1 MKILHVTD
9 ASSAG
14 VLSAVTTLARQQAA
28 DPGFSDVV
36 FAYVPRPDSPPKAEI
51 QRLLGDQASLQEWST
66 SHDWRRL
73 TDLVAHLILAMRSH
87 RYDVVHLHS
96 SRAGFLGRLVAV
108 ATGCRNQTVYSPHC
122 FSFAQTGLA
131 PVQRSL
137 YLALERAGSRC
148 GSRLMLVSDSEY
160 AVTRLVL
167 PKARAAVLA
176 NAIDH
181 SVLEPVPALAQPRPT
196 TVPLRV
202 VHIGRI
208 APQKA
213 PDVFTDAVQRLQHSL
228 AEAGRPAV
236 DAEWLGDGNRI
247 LIDDPRIHISGWLP
261 QQQLRQRLAAADLV
275 LFTSRGEGMPMA
287 LLEAQGL
294 GIPVV
299 ASRVV
304 GVVDIVEHGQTGF
317 LASSAAE
324 MAEAAYSLMTDD
336 GLRTAMGAA
345 ARKRGRDRFDVRLL
359 GRQSLNAYASLQLT
373 TDPGQSRWRA
383 AG

>member
-1 MKILHVTD
+1 MKVLHVTD

-14 VLSAVTTLARQQAA
+14 VLSSVTTLAREQAA

-36 FAYVPRPDSPPKAEI
+36 FAYVRRPDSPPKAEI
-51 QRLLGDQASLQEWST
+51 QRLLGQQASLQEWST
-66 SHDWRRL
+66 SQNWRRL
-73 TDLVAHLILAMRSH
+73 SDLVTKLSGAMRS
-87 RYDVVHLHS
+87 RQYDVVHLHS
-96 SRAGFLGRLVAV
+96 SRAGFLGRMVAV

-131 PVQRSL
+131 PGRRSL

-148 GSRLMLVSDSEY
+148 GPRLMLVSDSEY

-181 SVLEPVPALAQPRPT
+181 SLLEPAAAIAMPKGG
-196 TVPLRV
+196 PLRV

-213 PDVFTDAVQRLQHSL
+213 PDAFVDIVHRLRRMLDA
-228 AEAGRPAV
+228 AGHPAIEV
-236 DAEWLGDGNRI
+236 EWLGDGDRSLLNDQDVR
-247 LIDDPRIHISGWLP
+247 ISGWLD
-261 QQQLRQRLAAADLV
+261 QHQLRDKLSAADLV

-294 GIPVV
+294 GIPIV

-304 GVVDIVEHGQTGF
+304 GVVDVVEHGRTGY
-317 LASSAAE
+317 LASSAGE
-324 MAEAAYSLMTDD
+324 MAEAALEVITDD
-336 GLRTAMGAA
+336 GLRARMGTA
-345 ARKRGRDRFDVRLL
+345 ARQRGRDRFDVRRL
-359 GRQSLNAYASLQLT
+359 GRQSLNAYASLDLG
-373 TDPGQSRWRA
+373 DDRRNLRRA
-383 AG
+383 GR

>member
-14 VLSAVTTLARQQAA
+14 VLSAVTTLAREQAA

-51 QRLLGDQASLQEWST
+51 QRLLGDRASLQEWST

-108 ATGCRNQTVYSPHC
+108 TTGCRNQTVYSPHC

-137 YLALERAGSRC
+137 YLALERAGSRW

-167 PKARAAVLA
+167 PNARAAVLA

-181 SVLEPVPALAQPRPT
+181 SLLEPLAVEAAPKT
-196 TVPLRV
+196 GPLRV

-213 PDVFTDAVQRLQHSL
+213 PDVFTDAVRRLQHLL
-228 AEAGRPAV
+228 AEAGRPPIEV
-236 DAEWLGDGNRI
+236 EWLGDGNRS
-247 LIDDPRIHISGWLP
+247 LLDDPGIHISGWLP
-261 QQQLRQRLAAADLV
+261 QPQLRAKLSAVDLV

-287 LLEAQGL
+287 LLEAQGM

-304 GVVDIVEHGQTGF
+304 GVVDIVAHGQTGY
-317 LASSAAE
+317 LANSAAGL
-324 MAEAAYSLMTDD
+324 AEAAFGLISDD
-336 GLRTAMGAA
+336 RLRVQMGSA
-345 ARKRGRDRFDVRLL
+345 ARERGRNRFDVRLL
-359 GRQSLNAYASLQLT
+359 GRDSLNAYASLELA
-373 TDPGQSRWRA
+373 DASGRRRWRA
-383 AG
+383 GR

>member
-14 VLSAVTTLARQQAA
+14 VLSAVTTLAREQAA

-36 FAYVPRPDSPPKAEI
+36 FAYVPRPDSPPRAEI
-51 QRLLGDQASLQEWST
+51 QRLLGERASLQEWST
-66 SHDWRRL
+66 FHDWHRL
-73 TDLVAHLILAMRSH
+73 TDLVRHLAHAMRSQ

-108 ATGCRNQTVYSPHC
+108 ATGYRNQTVYSPHC

-131 PVQRSL
+131 PAQRSL
-137 YLALERAGSRC
+137 YLALERAGSRF
-148 GSRLMLVSDSEY
+148 GPRLMLVSDSEY
-160 AVTRLVL
+160 AITRLVL

-181 SVLEPVPALAQPRPT
+181 SVLEPRAMEAGPT
-196 TVPLRV
+196 TGPLRV

-213 PDVFTDAVQRLQHSL
+213 PEVFTETVHRLQRML
-228 AEAGRPAV
+228 AEAGRPSIDV
-236 DAEWLGDGNRI
+236 QWLGDGDRS
-247 LIDDPRIHISGWLP
+247 LITEPAIGISGWLP
-261 QQQLRQRLAAADLV
+261 QQQLRAKLSAADLV

-304 GVVDIVEHGQTGF
+304 GVVDIVEHGQTGY
-317 LASSAAE
+317 LANSAAGL
-324 MAEAAYSLMTDD
+324 AEAAFGLMSDD
-336 GLRTAMGAA
+336 AQRARMGAA
-345 ARKRGRDRFDVRLL
+345 ARERGRSRFDVRLL
-359 GRQSLNAYASLQLT
+359 GHQSLNAYASLELAV
-373 TDPGQSRWRA
+373 DAGQRRWRA

>member
-14 VLSAVTTLARQQAA
+14 VLSAVTTLAREQAA

-51 QRLLGDQASLQEWST
+51 QRLLGDRASLQEWST

-73 TDLVAHLILAMRSH
+73 TDLVAHLTLAMRSR

-108 ATGCRNQTVYSPHC
+108 TTGCRNQTVYSPHC

-137 YLALERAGSRC
+137 YLALERAGSRW

-181 SVLEPVPALAQPRPT
+181 SLLEPRAVEAAPKT
-196 TVPLRV
+196 GPLRV

-213 PDVFTDAVQRLQHSL
+213 PDVFTETVRRLQHLL
-228 AEAGRPAV
+228 AEAGRPPIEV
-236 DAEWLGDGNRI
+236 EWLGDGNRS
-247 LIDDPRIHISGWLP
+247 LLDDPGIHISGWLP
-261 QQQLRQRLAAADLV
+261 QPQLRARLSAADLV

-304 GVVDIVEHGQTGF
+304 GVVDIVEHGQTGY
-317 LASSAAE
+317 LANSAAGL
-324 MAEAAYSLMTDD
+324 AEAAFGLISDD
-336 GLRTAMGAA
+336 GSRVQMGAA
-345 ARKRGRDRFDVRLL
+345 ARERGRNRFDVRLL
-359 GRQSLNAYASLQLT
+359 GRDSLNAYASLELA
-373 TDPGQSRWRA
+373 GGAGRRRWRA
-383 AG
+383 GR